1 MVSSVILVSPAVVQ
15 MTPNTCSKKHGLL
28 MEIVYFDHGQQ
39 PKGIK
44 KAVATTPHH
53 HQRH

>member
-1 MVSSVILVSPAVVQ
+1 MMVSPAVVQ
-15 MTPNTCSKKHGLL
+15 MTPNARSKKHGLL
-28 MEIVYFDHGQQ
+28 MEIIYFGHGQQ